1 MVGLLRHNWWLIALR
16 GLCALVLA
24 VLILVWTSRTLLT
37 LIFLFGVYTLV
48 DGFLTLVAAFRRE
61 KQTRRRWSLV
71 AEGLMGIFAGIV
83 TLLVPDVSAQFILV
97 LLAIWAITTGVS
109 EIRSAIQLRREIA
122 GEWLLGLGGVAS
134 ILFGLL
140 LLLSGDSTLA
150 VVVLLS
156 GYAFVFGLL
165 LLALAVRLK
174 WAGPS
179 SAPAPDSTS

>member
-16 GLCALVLA
+16 GLAALVLA
-24 VLILVWTSRTLLT
+24 VLILAQPSLTLRA

-48 DGFLTLVAAFRRE
+48 DGFLSLVAAFRRE

-83 TLLVPDVSAQFILV
+83 TLLVPDISAQFILV
-97 LLAIWAITTGVS
+97 LLSIWAITTGVS
-109 EIRSAIQLRREIA
+109 EVRSAVQLRREIA
-122 GEWLLGLGGVAS
+122 GEWLLGLGGVTS
-134 ILFGLL
+134 VLFGLL
-140 LLLSGDSTLA
+140 LLLSGGSTVV

-174 WAGPS
+174 WAGGGS
-179 SAPAPDSTS
+179 TPAVDGTP